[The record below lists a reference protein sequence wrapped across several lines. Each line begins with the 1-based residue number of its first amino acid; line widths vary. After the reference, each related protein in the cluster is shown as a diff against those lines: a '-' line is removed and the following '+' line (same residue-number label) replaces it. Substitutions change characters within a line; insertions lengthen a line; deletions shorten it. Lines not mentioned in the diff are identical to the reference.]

1 MLSRLRLYLSRHR
14 QAATGSFN
22 QICRRPL
29 SSLVTII
36 IIAVALA
43 LPCLFWVMTGN
54 LQGLT
59 GKWQRAGSISL
70 YLKMNTTHAEE
81 QELLKK
87 LHAMPGVASA
97 RIFSAEDGL
106 KLLTRQEGMADIMS
120 YLPEN
125 PLPTAIQIIP
135 AITARHSAALD
146 VLYQQLKQLPQ
157 VEQARM
163 DMQWVQRLH
172 SVLGFIRYITDSLLV
187 LLAVAVT
194 LIIANTLRLALYRQ
208 QEEVSV
214 MKLIGATDAYIIRPF
229 LYSGIWYAVLGAVIA
244 VLLVNI
250 FIYGLGAAVTHW
262 LSFYDMNY
270 PFTGMN
276 PRQILLLL
284 LFSATLGWIGA
295 RFSVK
300 RQIHFIEAFN

>member
-1 MLSRLRLYLSRHR
+1 
-14 QAATGSFN
+14 
-22 QICRRPL
+22 
-29 SSLVTII
+29 
-36 IIAVALA
+36 
-43 LPCLFWVMTGN
+43 
-54 LQGLT
+54 
-59 GKWQRAGSISL
+59 
-70 YLKMNTTHAEE
+70 
-81 QELLKK
+81 
-87 LHAMPGVASA
+87 
-97 RIFSAEDGL
+97 
-106 KLLTRQEGMADIMS
+106 
-120 YLPEN
+120 
-125 PLPTAIQIIP
+125 
-135 AITARHSAALD
+135 
-146 VLYQQLKQLPQ
+146 
-157 VEQARM
+157 
-163 DMQWVQRLH
+163 MQWVQRLH